1 MNEFTHHRQDFFIPR
16 VRTSGDR
23 VKVLVVDIYQ
33 IGGHYAY
40 VDWRELI
47 NDFARQWLARHPH
60 QRPATLWCS
69 RAYSSLFNGG
79 DCWHG
84 ACSSNLPEAF
94 LMELAAFLAN
104 ALEGHVKIG
113 EEVIVNKEE
122 GWRPYLHFE
131 AGKVWDEDEIERGGS
146 VDLGPCDASMSRVG
160 IESDS
165 NGSIIYADLAGRSF
179 LENLQRANTAEFEE
193 ALKSRDNGEIEHYVT
208 RHADKLSNPDLFL
221 HGDTPLH
228 MAALAGHTDACRQLL
243 ERVDPAIRNAAQRT
257 ALIHLA
263 KYRRHESYGR
273 VIEMLSSTIDAA
285 DGAGRTALMYAAL
298 GTVGLRGNTRLVK
311 ALARNGADLAC
322 PDNEGQTALKLA
334 MRDNRGGGNSAVV
347 ELLKRFTIEHA
358 ALQCFNAQY
367 HYGFNWEG
375 DFTFSSR

>member
-1 MNEFTHHRQDFFIPR
+1 
-16 VRTSGDR
+16 
-23 VKVLVVDIYQ
+23 
-33 IGGHYAY
+33 
-40 VDWRELI
+40 
-47 NDFARQWLARHPH
+47 
-60 QRPATLWCS
+60 
-69 RAYSSLFNGG
+69 
-79 DCWHG
+79 
-84 ACSSNLPEAF
+84 
-94 LMELAAFLAN
+94 
-104 ALEGHVKIG
+104 
-113 EEVIVNKEE
+113 
-122 GWRPYLHFE
+122 
-131 AGKVWDEDEIERGGS
+131 
-146 VDLGPCDASMSRVG
+146 
-160 IESDS
+160 
-165 NGSIIYADLAGRSF
+165 
-179 LENLQRANTAEFEE
+179 
-193 ALKSRDNGEIEHYVT
+193 
-208 RHADKLSNPDLFL
+208 
-221 HGDTPLH
+221 

-243 ERVDPAIRNAAQRT
+243 ERVHPAIRNAAQRT

-334 MRDNRGGGNSAVV
+334 MRDNRDGGNSAVV